1 MDDIEAIKQLKA
13 RYFRFMDTKDWE
25 GYRTVFAEEAWM
37 RNTPDPN
44 EVFEGRDEIVKQ
56 VSRVLAKATTVHHG
70 HTPEIT
76 LTGADSAT
84 GIWAM
89 EDFVDMP
96 QLVLHGWGHY
106 HEEYLK
112 RDGEWQILSSRL
124 TRLRL
129 DITPKQESGS

>member
-1 MDDIEAIKQLKA
+1 MDDLEAIKQLKA

-37 RNTPDPN
+37 RNSPDPE
-44 EVFEGRDEIVKQ
+44 EVFEGRDEIVRK
-56 VSRVLAKATTVHHG
+56 VSEALAEAVTVHHG
-70 HTPEIT
+70 HMPEIT
-76 LTGADSAT
+76 LTGADTAT

-89 EDFVDMP
+89 YDFVEFP

-106 HEEYLK
+106 HEEYVK

-129 DITPKQESGS
+129 DITPKART